1 MLVSR
6 LLSSSNQSPFLRSVT
21 HKVASRLNLLQ
32 TNNSRLRP
40 PAFASDYWIYVLTQI
55 NLFRNAVSVNQQL
68 LTIDEVA
75 TNLKVSRATVYRLI
89 TRGYLQRIK
98 VGSSARFTERS
109 VEQLIRRL
117 ETESREQEVGF

>member
-21 HKVASRLNLLQ
+21 HKVASRLNLYQ
-32 TNNSRLRP
+32 TNKSRLRP

-55 NLFRNAVSVNQQL
+55 NLYRNAVSVNPQL

-89 TRGYLQRIK
+89 ARGYLQRIK

-117 ETESREQEVGF
+117 ETESREQEVGY

>member
-6 LLSSSNQSPFLRSVT
+6 LLSSSNQCPFLRSVT
-21 HKVASRLNLLQ
+21 HKVANRLNLYQ

-55 NLFRNAVSVNQQL
+55 NLYRNAVSVNQQL

-75 TNLKVSRATVYRLI
+75 TNLKVSRATIYRLI
-89 TRGYLQRIK
+89 SRGYLQRIK

>member
-6 LLSSSNQSPFLRSVT
+6 LLSSSNQSSFLRSVT
-21 HKVASRLNLLQ
+21 HKVASRLNLYQ
-32 TNNSRLRP
+32 TNNSKLRP
-40 PAFASDYWIYVLTQI
+40 PAFASDYWIYLLTQI
-55 NLFRNAVSVNQQL
+55 NLYRNAVSVNPQL

>member
-21 HKVASRLNLLQ
+21 HKVASRLNLYQ
-32 TNNSRLRP
+32 TNNSKLRP
-40 PAFASDYWIYVLTQI
+40 PAFASDYWIYLLTQI
-55 NLFRNAVSVNQQL
+55 NLYRNAVSVNQQL
-68 LTIDEVA
+68 LTIGEVA

-98 VGSSARFTERS
+98 VGSSSRFTERS